1 MRKKVEAA
9 FSSQSEDSNLVVAG
23 KHKAVKRRSIHAE
36 KEAQSHDDLSHSPFP
51 LSNLLSRRLSNM
63 SNFSSTS
70 SSMDDTSS
78 DENGIADNEDDS
90 GEAPHHISGSSL
102 YGSLKKKKG
111 KPKNKKQEIGNAVLN
126 KTSVKSRNKSKKNKG
141 HDNYQIHQ
149 QNFKSIQKGIDNIL
163 KSDVLLNEDLE
174 EIEDTPK
181 NQSYI
186 DDDEDSIDSSTNET
200 VREPLSNGACSRK
213 KAKALI
219 NCFRSF
225 AVKPK

>member
-1 MRKKVEAA
+1 
-9 FSSQSEDSNLVVAG
+9 
-23 KHKAVKRRSIHAE
+23 
-36 KEAQSHDDLSHSPFP
+36 
-51 LSNLLSRRLSNM
+51 
-63 SNFSSTS
+63 
-70 SSMDDTSS
+70 MDETSS

-111 KPKNKKQEIGNAVLN
+111 KSMNKKQAIGNSMLN
-126 KTSVKSRNKSKKNKG
+126 KTSINSRKKSEMNKDR
-141 HDNYQIHQ
+141 DNYKLHQ

-163 KSDVLLNEDLE
+163 KSDALLNEELE
-174 EIEDTPK
+174 DIEGTTKD
-181 NQSYI
+181 QSYI
-186 DDDEDSIDSSTNET
+186 DDDDDSKDSSRNET
-200 VREPLSNGACSRK
+200 VRGPLSNGTCSRK